1 MPVPPPSS
9 PPLSHLSTSDLRHRL
24 APITLAPG
32 TAASVFTN
40 WATTFRSQTEA
51 TFRPTEVEQV
61 RWVVELARREARELR
76 AAGAGHSPSDIVCT
90 GGYVVDL
97 RGVDRVL
104 DIDAATE
111 TFHAEGGI
119 LLRNLHPILQEADLA
134 LSSLGSI
141 SDQTLAGA
149 ISTSTHGSGVTF
161 GSLSTYVTFLDL
173 ILPLPD
179 APVVRVSRE
188 QDLDLFMSALCGLGT
203 VGVIVGVGMRA
214 EKAFRLE
221 EECFSMTFETFQRYW
236 REVAESAEHVRCWWF
251 PQIGRVKVSRLN
263 RTTKVRLTPSAPSLD
278 SPSSSR
284 TDPFSNEQPITPP
297 PNPLKSWL
305 IDRFI
310 SHHVHAVALFL
321 SRYFPSIL
329 PYHAH
334 VMWNLVNQPGPLR
347 WKELFGRVEWPT
359 IKAVEGVRQVRESGE
374 KTPLFERKKP
384 LSGLA
389 TPPAD
394 MITPPRSPLA
404 LSPVISSSSS
414 RSPSPLSRD
423 SSFTSPSS
431 LDSMADSFHSN
442 LALPAAELGDE
453 LETNRS
459 IPWPILEDEPTYR
472 VDTSIGIFNYDCGF
486 PQYTY
491 ESSIPY
497 AQTGSALSALEAW
510 HTRELHNSQGY
521 QLKAHFP
528 IEIRWTEED
537 DVWLSPT
544 YGIRGTYLGAIQYRP
559 FNLPVPYRSC
569 FSTFASILAAFSGRP
584 HWAKT
589 HTLTPS
595 VLART
600 YPRFG
605 DFLVVRER
613 VDPHRILVNGY
624 VRRHLLGLG
633 ATGETLEKEREDAG
647 WETRSREWK
656 ARKLVPGPEGQAAA

>member
-1 MPVPPPSS
+1 MPLPPPSS
-9 PPLSHLSTSDLRHRL
+9 PPLSHLSTSDLRHKL
-24 APITLAPG
+24 APITLVPG
-32 TAASVFTN
+32 TSASVFTN

-51 TFRPTEVEQV
+51 TFRPTDVEQV
-61 RWVVELARREARELR
+61 RWVVELARREAKELR

-104 DIDAATE
+104 DVDAATE

-119 LLRNLHPILQEADLA
+119 LLRHLHPILHEADLA

-188 QDLDLFMSALCGLGT
+188 QDPDLFMSALCGLGA

-263 RTTKVRLTPSAPSLD
+263 RTTK
-278 SPSSSR
+278 
-284 TDPFSNEQPITPP
+284 PITPP

-305 IDRFI
+305 IERFI

-347 WKELFGRVEWPT
+347 WKELFGRVEWPM
-359 IKAVEGVRQVRESGE
+359 IKAVEGVREVRESWE
-374 KTPLFERKKP
+374 KTPLLERKKP
-384 LSGLA
+384 SSGLA

-394 MITPPRSPLA
+394 MITPPRSPMA
-404 LSPVISSSSS
+404 LSPVVSSASS
-414 RSPSPLSRD
+414 RSPSPLSHD
-423 SSFTSPSS
+423 STSTSTS
-431 LDSMADSFHSN
+431 LDSMVDSIHSD
-442 LALPAAELGDE
+442 LALPSAELADE
-453 LETNRS
+453 SETKRS

-510 HTRELHNSQGY
+510 HTRELRNPQGY

-544 YGIRGTYLGAIQYRP
+544 YGMRGTYLGAIQYRP

-569 FSTFASILAAFSGRP
+569 FSTFAAILEAFSGRP

-589 HTLTPS
+589 HTLTPA
-595 VLART
+595 VLAPT

-605 DFLVVRER
+605 DFLGVRAR
-613 VDPHRILVNGY
+613 VDPHGVLVNGY

-633 ATGETLEKEREDAG
+633 ARGERLGEEREGDA
-647 WETRSREWK
+647 WEARSREWK
-656 ARKLVPGPEGQAAA
+656 VRKMAPGLEVEAAAAAA